1 MKGKDRELDIQF
13 VDFSNVDEIWDF
25 ANRIIHAANGA
36 GLFVTNGPLDKEQRE
51 IRIIAKDWVNLV
63 EAAIVSMT
71 RGDSLIVIYIFD
83 IIHRIAYSTPAD
95 TAYIDSYRL
104 DAFEAYIQGD
114 KSIDIYVL
122 FHSLLEEIGKRN
134 RTYFGRPLE
143 WVSKCVDRWY
153 NNFITGMSAEAQSDY
168 DIVHQVTALLC
179 SDLWAYEKDQNLFKR
194 KLVASHLDYI
204 TDKEAVV
211 TDTGM
216 QRALHALR
224 FHASKYLPS
233 II

>member
-71 RGDSLIVIYIFD
+71 RGDSLIIIYIFD

-153 NNFITGMSAEAQSDY
+153 
-168 DIVHQVTALLC
+168 IVHQVTALLC

-194 KLVASHLDYI
+194 KLVVSHLDYI

>member
-1 MKGKDRELDIQF
+1 
-13 VDFSNVDEIWDF
+13 
-25 ANRIIHAANGA
+25 
-36 GLFVTNGPLDKEQRE
+36 
-51 IRIIAKDWVNLV
+51 
-63 EAAIVSMT
+63 
-71 RGDSLIVIYIFD
+71 
-83 IIHRIAYSTPAD
+83 
-95 TAYIDSYRL
+95 
-104 DAFEAYIQGD
+104 
-114 KSIDIYVL
+114 
-122 FHSLLEEIGKRN
+122 
-134 RTYFGRPLE
+134 
-143 WVSKCVDRWY
+143 
-153 NNFITGMSAEAQSDY
+153 MSAEAQSDY